1 MFPYEEVLTL
11 VSIINNKAFQGME
24 GERCSEIHVH
34 RESGA
39 VSFVHL
45 IDNKL
50 VSFPVNITKIFEQT
64 LKQYLLK

>member
-1 MFPYEEVLTL
+1 
-11 VSIINNKAFQGME
+11 ME
-24 GERCSEIHVH
+24 GERCSEIHVQ
-34 RESGA
+34 RENGA

-50 VSFPVNITKIFEQT
+50 VSFPVNSTKIFEQT